1 MKREKRKSIVLSSE
15 HIQKPFTPVT
25 LTIDQ
30 VFGQEDLVGMWF
42 SVYNKG
48 DSSNPVPSS
57 FPHWNGTI
65 SWLVVDPSHLEYE
78 IVASAE
84 MPNLPSIPVGCGDI
98 LYLPPNKLWH
108 VEVSMHVMLCV

>member
-42 SVYNKG
+42 SV
-48 DSSNPVPSS
+48 
-57 FPHWNGTI
+57 
-65 SWLVVDPSHLEYE
+65 
-78 IVASAE
+78 
-84 MPNLPSIPVGCGDI
+84 
-98 LYLPPNKLWH
+98 
-108 VEVSMHVMLCV
+108 